1 MIQTYKVQLCPNN
14 KQQTKLFQTAGT
26 ARFAYNWALAYEKQ
40 NHQNDGKFISDIDLR
55 KIFTSVKKQSEFEW
69 LNQYSNDVMK

>member
-26 ARFAYNWALAYEKQ
+26 ARFAYNWAIGYEQQ
-40 NHQNDGKFISDIDLR
+40 NHQSGGKFISDVDLR
-55 KIFTSVKKQSEFEW
+55 RIFTSVKKQQEF
-69 LNQYSNDVMK
+69 V